1 MAVSRKPGKTGP
13 AVRRTSGKKRAG
25 KRKAKPAPAHRAVV
39 RMYRQGL
46 GDCFLVSLPRSG
58 GARDAHIMIDCG
70 VLLATRNAAE
80 KLNAVVEDIATVT
93 GGEVDL
99 LVVTHEHWDH
109 LSGFLQARE
118 ALDRIKFADVWMSW
132 AENPDDQQAK
142 ALEARRSQMIA
153 TLRVAEAR
161 LGLAGAPESE
171 AVGGLL
177 SFFGAAGRST
187 RDALNAARAR
197 APDGR
202 PRYVEPDEAPSVLS
216 GTSARIFVLGP
227 PRDEAFLL
235 RSSPSKSN
243 PETYGF
249 GMAGFPLDEVA
260 RCLEDDEPDRPF
272 AARWCIPMEIA
283 RSQPFFRRLTEGRDE
298 AWRRI
303 DLAWLEG
310 AVDLALKLD
319 RDTNNS
325 SLALAI
331 ELPGG
336 DVMLFAA
343 DAQVGNWLSWQGLAW
358 GTDGERVTADDLLSR
373 TVLYKVGHHGSH
385 NATLRALG
393 LEKMT
398 RLRTALVPV
407 DEEVARRQGWTQ
419 MPLPSLME
427 RLAEVTGG
435 RILRSDAPAPPDAAD
450 ITETP
455 LCFEVRLA

>member
-1 MAVSRKPGKTGP
+1 MAVSRKLGKTGH
-13 AVRRTSGKKRAG
+13 AVRRTPAK
-25 KRKAKPAPAHRAVV
+25 KRKAQRKAEPAHAVRGVV

-46 GDCFLVSLPRSG
+46 GDCFLVSLPREDG
-58 GARDAHIMIDCG
+58 RGDAHIMIDCG
-70 VLLATRNAAE
+70 VLLATKNAAE
-80 KLNAVVEDIATVT
+80 KLNAVVNDIADVT
-93 GGEVDL
+93 GGKVDL

-118 ALDRIKFADVWMSW
+118 ALDRISFANVWMSW
-132 AENPDDQQAK
+132 AENPADPQAQ
-142 ALEARRSQMIA
+142 ALEARRAQMVA
-153 TLRVAEAR
+153 TLRLAEAR
-161 LGLAGAPESE
+161 LGLAGAPETE
-171 AVGGLL
+171 VLGGLL

-202 PRYVEPDEAPSVLS
+202 PRYAEPGEEPTVLP
-216 GTSARIFVLGP
+216 GTNVRIFVLGP
-227 PRDEAFLL
+227 PRDEAFLR
-235 RSSPSKSN
+235 RSAPSKSN

-260 RCLEDDEPDRPF
+260 RCLDADEPDRPF
-272 AARWCIPMEIA
+272 AARWCIPMEVA
-283 RSQPFFRRLTEGRDE
+283 RAQPFFRRLIDGPDE

-310 AVDLALKLD
+310 AVDLALQLD

-336 DVMLFAA
+336 EVLLFAA

-358 GTDGERVTADDLLSR
+358 GAGDARVTAEDLLSR

-385 NATLRALG
+385 NATLRDLG
-393 LEKMT
+393 LERMK
-398 RLRTALVPV
+398 RLRTAMVPV
-407 DEEVARRQGWTQ
+407 DEEVARRQGWDQ
-419 MPLPSLME
+419 MPLPSLMA
-427 RLAEVTGG
+427 RLSELTGG
-435 RILRSDAPAPPDAAD
+435 RILRSDAPAPADAPD
-450 ITETP
+450 ITERP
-455 LCFEVRLA
+455 ICFEVRLA

>member
-1 MAVSRKPGKTGP
+1 MAVSRKRGKTGH
-13 AVRRTSGKKRAG
+13 AVRRSPAKKRTSRRNTAPV
-25 KRKAKPAPAHRAVV
+25 PAVRAVV

-46 GDCFLVSLPRSG
+46 GDCFLVSLPRDG
-58 GARDAHIMIDCG
+58 GGGDAHIMIDCG
-70 VLLATRNAAE
+70 VLLATRNAKE
-80 KLNAVVEDIATVT
+80 KLSAVVEDIATVT
-93 GGEVDL
+93 GGTVDL

-109 LSGFLQARE
+109 LSGFLQASE
-118 ALDRIKFADVWMSW
+118 VLDRIRFADVWMSW
-132 AENPDDQQAK
+132 AENPDDPQAK
-142 ALEARRSQMIA
+142 ALEARRAQMVA
-153 TLRVAEAR
+153 TLRLAEAR
-161 LGLAGAPESE
+161 LGLAGAQETEVLS
-171 AVGGLL
+171 GLL

-202 PRYVEPDEAPSVLS
+202 PRYVEPGDQPAVLPE
-216 GTSARIFVLGP
+216 TKARIFVLGP
-227 PRDEAFLL
+227 PRDDAFLR

-260 RCLEDDEPDRPF
+260 RCLDADEPDRPF
-272 AARWCIPMEIA
+272 AARWCIPMEVA
-283 RSQPFFRRLTEGRDE
+283 RAQPFFRRLIDGPDE

-310 AVDLALKLD
+310 SVDLALQLD

-336 DVMLFAA
+336 DVLLFAA

-358 GTDGERVTADDLLSR
+358 GADAERVTADDLLSR

-385 NATLRALG
+385 NATLRDLG
-393 LEKMT
+393 LERMQ
-398 RLRTALVPV
+398 RLRTAMVPV
-407 DEEVARRQGWTQ
+407 DEEVAQRQGWTQ
-419 MPLPSLME
+419 MPLPSLMA

-435 RILRSDAPAPPDAAD
+435 RILRSDAPAPPDAPD
-450 ITETP
+450 ITEHP
-455 LCFEVRLA
+455 ICFEVRLA